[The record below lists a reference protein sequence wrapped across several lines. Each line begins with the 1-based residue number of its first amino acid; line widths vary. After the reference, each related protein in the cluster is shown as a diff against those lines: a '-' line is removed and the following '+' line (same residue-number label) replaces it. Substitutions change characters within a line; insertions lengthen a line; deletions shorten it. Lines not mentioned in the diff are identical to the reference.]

1 MEDYETDE
9 YKVRHYRGVRVVRF
23 KTQNLT
29 GILEVNRISD
39 EIKNMI
45 DQGVRRLVLDFKHVE
60 HCGSAALGMMIAAN
74 RKMIEAQG
82 KLVLSHPE
90 KIHELLK
97 VSKTQKLFTLADD
110 PKIAI
115 DLIA

>member
-9 YKVRHYRGVRVVRF
+9 YKVRHYEGVRVVRF

-39 EIKNMI
+39 EIQNMI
-45 DQGVRRLVLDFKHVE
+45 AQGVRKLVLDFKHVE
-60 HCGSAALGMMIAAN
+60 HCGSAALGMMIAVN
-74 RKMIEAQG
+74 RKMQDVSG

-90 KIHELLK
+90 KIEELLR
-97 VSKTQKLFTLADD
+97 VSKTQKLFQLADD
-110 PKIAI
+110 PKIAVEM
-115 DLIA
+115 IA